1 MEILEI
7 KVLKE
12 IIEKVP
18 EDYQIEVTS
27 GKNVFKLCD
36 QFEIDVAEK
45 KELDSRNIKLECVI
59 LFTIATFLLFLTKII
74 GSLF

>member
-1 MEILEI
+1 MELLEI
-7 KVLKE
+7 KVLKQ
-12 IIEKVP
+12 IIEKIH

-45 KELDSRNIKLECVI
+45 RIRFKKY
-59 LFTIATFLLFLTKII
+59 
-74 GSLF
+74 

>member
-27 GKNVFKLCD
+27 GKKCF
-36 QFEIDVAEK
+36 
-45 KELDSRNIKLECVI
+45 
-59 LFTIATFLLFLTKII
+59 
-74 GSLF
+74 